1 MKDFFSK
8 AISILISAAVLT
20 VAFCGCS
27 LLPTEE
33 DVIAP
38 PLVEPEVVEYK
49 TTQVERGDSTK
60 YLNVSGNFVST
71 LQYDVA
77 FEERAGYISEINVSN
92 GSVVEE
98 GQVIAQLDVDDLEQQ
113 ILMQKYTIEK
123 LQINL
128 DAAIDGKLENQ
139 MSDAQK
145 RQVRL
150 AEIDLEIAQI
160 TLQRFYTELNKSTI
174 YAPVSGQV
182 VYTTDKKVGE
192 YIGTKSTI
200 CRIADPTA
208 LYVRYEGSDVNQFNL
223 NADVE
228 VTIQGTK
235 YAGKVVVTPK
245 TAPEEEASSR
255 QYVLIEVLD
264 GVPEDVEIGD
274 LATLRLVLEQRTNV
288 LLLSRSLIR
297 SYGSGSYYV
306 RVMTEDGTVQERPV
320 ELGLSTST
328 EAEILDGL
336 EEGELVIIS

>member
-1 MKDFFSK
+1 MKDIFRK
-8 AISILISAAVLT
+8 ALSISLAFVLFAVS
-20 VAFCGCS
+20 FCGCS

-38 PLVEPEVVEYK
+38 PLVEPETVEYK
-49 TTQVERGDSTK
+49 TTTVGRGDIIK
-60 YLNVSGNFVST
+60 YLNASGNFVST

-77 FEERAGYISEINVSN
+77 FEERAGYISELAVSN
-92 GSVVEE
+92 GVEVEE
-98 GQVIAQLDVDDLEQQ
+98 GQIIAKLDVEDLEQQ
-113 ILMQKYTIEK
+113 ILMQKYTVEK

-128 DAAIDGKLENQ
+128 EAAIDGKLENQ

-145 RQVRL
+145 RSVRL

-160 TLQRFYTELNKSTI
+160 TLQRYYTELNKSTI

-182 VYTTDKKVGE
+182 VYMTDKKVGE
-192 YIGTKSTI
+192 YINTKNTV

-208 LYVRYEGSDVNQFNL
+208 LYVRYEGSDVSSFNL

-228 VTIQGTK
+228 VTIQGEK
-235 YAGKVVVTPK
+235 YAGKVVVTPQ
-245 TAPEEEASSR
+245 TAPDEEAANR
-255 QYVLIEVLD
+255 QYVLVEVLD
-264 GVPEDVEIGD
+264 GVPEDTEIGD
-274 LATLRLVLEQRTNV
+274 LATLRLILDERTNV
-288 LLLSRSLIR
+288 LVLSRSLIR

-306 RVMTEDGTVQERPV
+306 RVLTEDGTVQERPV

-336 EEGELVIIS
+336 EEGEQVIIS